1 MVVSCGHQDGACS
14 RAWHRHV
21 RKVGAGPF
29 QQHRLRREEREVVSR
44 GVAAQPPTARLVRW
58 TARLGGWCARRREA
72 VVPPVPRVAAVQV
85 AVGATRGHAGTWLL
99 LCEPADGRAA
109 RGGYVQEECDGC
121 LGEHARQHQ
130 PLPCTRAAVP
140 PCKECGC
147 DTRAQAEV
155 SYLHAYERVGLFGES
170 TDARTYAQTY
180 AMSLAQGFCAF

>member
-147 DTRAQAEV
+147 DTRAQA
-155 SYLHAYERVGLFGES
+155 RVCAVAVRASS
-170 TDARTYAQTY
+170 TSTHQND
-180 AMSLAQGFCAF
+180 LIK